1 MLLRLTFDKLPGIRA
16 DLFRLDD
23 EWQYWDFPKL
33 VESLR
38 KWILKKYGILRNM
51 RNANVKMYI
60 RKRNKSQI
68 RNPVYL
74 YIVTNEDIK
83 PVNGNQ
89 SVVSR
94 RVG

>member
-1 MLLRLTFDKLPGIRA
+1 
-16 DLFRLDD
+16 
-23 EWQYWDFPKL
+23 
-33 VESLR
+33 
-38 KWILKKYGILRNM
+38 M

-60 RKRNKSQI
+60 RERNKSQI